1 MGLMDMLAVEEG
13 LGMVMRNWEYLEQME
28 LVDGSYKASHY
39 SHKEMQL
46 GMDCR
51 VAVVEVDRY
60 EWFYRVILRSQPRPL
75 YLAEEYKEQIV
86 VSMYCSEQAS
96 KAKQIH

>member
-13 LGMVMRNWEYLEQME
+13 LGMVMRNWEYLEYMEQME
-28 LVDGSYKASHY
+28 LVDGSYKVTHY
-39 SHKEMQL
+39 SYKEMQP

-60 EWFYRVILRSQPRPL
+60 
-75 YLAEEYKEQIV
+75 
-86 VSMYCSEQAS
+86 
-96 KAKQIH
+96 